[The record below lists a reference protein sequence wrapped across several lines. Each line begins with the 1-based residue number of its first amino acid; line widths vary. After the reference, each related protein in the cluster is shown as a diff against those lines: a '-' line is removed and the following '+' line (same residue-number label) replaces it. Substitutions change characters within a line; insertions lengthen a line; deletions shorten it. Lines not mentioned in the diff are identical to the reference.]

1 MNFFGLSW
9 IDALIV
15 AIYVL
20 VVLFI
25 GQYLSSKVK
34 GEADFFLAGR
44 KLGKWFQFFLNF
56 GNMAGDPS
64 TAALTAAS
72 VYSQGVGGVW
82 LGLIQLF
89 TTPYYWFMN
98 PWFRR
103 VRLTTIADLF
113 EDRFGNKFLS
123 SLFAIISIVLAPLLI
138 GFSNVVA
145 FKTLEPIMAKPESAY
160 SDSERQTI
168 ANYNLYRKLHSEVE
182 SGTLSKDQQPIYDT
196 LRGLQAQGKLKSYA
210 SYISPLPFYIASS
223 LLVCVF
229 IVLGGLEASAIVDA
243 IQSILVIIISVL
255 LIPFGLTKLGGL
267 HALHQSVPDYM
278 FQLFGSASTSQYSWY
293 SIASFFLLGFI
304 GITAAPANMNIS
316 GSAKNEMAA
325 RLGALGGGFAKRI
338 VTIAWC
344 FCGLIAAGLFGP
356 SMADPDQTWGILA
369 RTLLPVG
376 FIGLMLVGML
386 GGKLAALGATS
397 IVVSAL
403 SVKNI
408 YEPLFPGRSERH
420 YMIVARVA
428 VPIILALGIVA
439 ALYIGS
445 ALSLF
450 KTIVALSVVWGAPI
464 LMIFLWRRL
473 TETAVRVQVIFSL
486 LLIGVLPL
494 AISAIP
500 SLRESPA
507 LTLMTQEKTVNLSV
521 RATQDDVK
529 SGLATKVDQEIV
541 RQHRIEPVAIY
552 FEDGLALTDPTS
564 PHSTKEGVGR
574 FNTEIYLLSLFGLK
588 LEAWTPAQLLTARYL
603 VDSLVPFLI
612 LIGVSLVTKRTE
624 PNRVNR
630 FYARM
635 QTPIGATPADDVR
648 EVELSYQNPHRY
660 AHQKLFPSS
669 DWEFMKW
676 ERIDVIGFSCCCGI
690 VVLILLFFAWVLSL
704 GS

>member
-9 IDALIV
+9 IDTLIV
-15 AIYVL
+15 AVYV
-20 VVLFI
+20 VGVIAI
-25 GQYLSSKVK
+25 GQYLASKVK

-113 EDRFGNKFLS
+113 EDRFGKRFLS
-123 SLFAIISIVLAPLLI
+123 SLFAIISIILAPLLI

-145 FKTLEPIMAKPESAY
+145 FKTLEPIMAKPEATY
-160 SDSERQTI
+160 TDADRQTI
-168 ANYNLYRKLHSEVE
+168 ANYNLYRKLHGQVE
-182 SGTLSKDQQPIYDT
+182 NRTLSKDQQQTYDM
-196 LRGLQAQGKLKSYA
+196 LRGLQARGELRSYA
-210 SYISPLPFYIASS
+210 SYIRPLPFYIASS

-243 IQSILVIIISVL
+243 IQSMLVILISVL
-255 LIPFGLTKLGGL
+255 LIPFGLVRLGGL
-267 HALHQSVPDYM
+267 HALHESVPNYM
-278 FQLFGSASTSQYSWY
+278 FQLFGSASTSEYTWY

-356 SMADPDQTWGILA
+356 NMADPDQTWGILA

-420 YMIVARVA
+420 YMIVARAA

-473 TETAVRVQVIFSL
+473 TETAVKVQVIFSL

-494 AISAIP
+494 AVSTIAP
-500 SLRESPA
+500 LRQSSA
-507 LTLMTQEKTVNLSV
+507 LTIMTEGKTITLSV
-521 RATQDDVK
+521 KATRDDVK
-529 SGLATKVDQEIV
+529 AGLAASVNQSIV
-541 RQHRIEPVAIY
+541 RQHRIEPVAVY
-552 FEDGLALTDPTS
+552 FEDGLARIDPTNPQS
-564 PHSTKEGVGR
+564 PKEGVGR
-574 FNTEIYLLSLFGLK
+574 FNTEIYLLALLGLK
-588 LEAWTPAQLLTARYL
+588 LSTWTPAQLLTARYL
-603 VDSLVPFLI
+603 VDSLVPFVLLI
-612 LIGVSLVTKRTE
+612 AVSLLTKPTD

-635 QTPIGATPADDVR
+635 QTPVGATPEEDVR
-648 EVELSYQNPHRY
+648 EVEKSYQDTHRFAY
-660 AHQKLFPSS
+660 QKLFPGSA
-669 DWEFMKW
+669 WEFMKW
-676 ERIDVIGFSCCCGI
+676 ERVDVIGFSCCCGI
-690 VVLILLFFAWVLSL
+690 VVLILLFFAWILSL
-704 GS
+704 GA

>member
-1 MNFFGLSW
+1 MDFFGLSW
-9 IDALIV
+9 LDAAIV
-15 AIYVL
+15 ALYVV
-20 VVLFI
+20 VVLLI
-25 GQYLSSKVK
+25 GNYLASRVK

-64 TAALTAAS
+64 SAALTAAS

-113 EDRFGNKFLS
+113 EDRFGKRFLA
-123 SLFAIISIVLAPLLI
+123 SLFAIVSIVLAPLLI

-145 FKTLEPIMAKPESAY
+145 FKTLEPIMAKPETAY
-160 SDSERQTI
+160 TDTDRQTI
-168 ANYNLYRKLHSEVE
+168 ANYDLYRKLHGLVE
-182 SGTLSKDQQPIYDT
+182 SGTLPRDQQQTYDT
-196 LRGLQAQGKLKSYA
+196 LRGFQARGELKSYA
-210 SYISPLPFYIASS
+210 SYIEPLPFYIASS

-229 IVLGGLEASAIVDA
+229 IMMGGLEASAIVDA
-243 IQSILVIIISVL
+243 IQSILVILMSVI
-255 LIPFGLTKLGGL
+255 LIPFGLVRLGGL
-267 HALHQSVPDYM
+267 HALHEKVPDYM
-278 FQLFGSASTSQYSWY
+278 FQLFGSASTSEYTWY
-293 SIASFFLLGFI
+293 SIGSFFLLGFI

-316 GSAKNEMAA
+316 GSARNEMAA

-344 FCGLIAAGLFGP
+344 FCGLIAVALFGP
-356 SMADPDQTWGILA
+356 NMADPDQTWGILA

-376 FIGLMLVGML
+376 FIGVMLVAML

-408 YEPLFPGRSERH
+408 YEPLFPGRSESH
-420 YMIVARVA
+420 YMVVARAA
-428 VPIILALGIVA
+428 VPIILALGIVV

-450 KTIVALSVVWGAPI
+450 KTIVSLSVVWGAPI
-464 LMIFLWRRL
+464 LVIFLWRRL

-494 AISAIP
+494 AVSAIAP
-500 SLRESPA
+500 LRQSPA
-507 LTLMTQEKTVNLSV
+507 LTITTEGKTVALSV
-521 RATQDDVK
+521 RATQEDVK
-529 SGLATKVDQEIV
+529 SGLATSLGQPIT
-541 RQHRIEPVAIY
+541 RQHRIEPVAVY
-552 FEDGLALTDPTS
+552 FEDGLARIDPTNPES
-564 PHSTKEGVGR
+564 PKEGVGR
-574 FNTEIYLLSLFGLK
+574 FNVEIYLLALLGLK
-588 LEAWTPAQLLTARYL
+588 LTAWTPAQLLTARYL
-603 VDSLVPFLI
+603 VDSFAPFVL
-612 LIGVSLVTKRTE
+612 LFGVSLMTKPTD
-624 PNRVNR
+624 PDRVNR

-635 QTPIGATPADDVR
+635 QTPVGATPEEDAR
-648 EVELSYQNPHRY
+648 EVQKSYQAPHRF
-660 AHQKLFPSS
+660 ADQKLFPRS

-676 ERIDVIGFSCCCGI
+676 GRIDVIGFSACCGV
-690 VVLILLFFAWVLSL
+690 VVLILLFFTGVLLL
-704 GS
+704 GA